1 MALTM
6 QEKRHVG
13 GGRGE
18 AALRYSGG
26 GARPGVSPCW
36 GTLQR
41 DITILQAR
49 LLGEASWATSLGA
62 VTSTDF

>member
-6 QEKRHVG
+6 PEKRHA
-13 GGRGE
+13 GRE

-26 GARPGVSPCW
+26 GARLGVSPCW

-41 DITILQAR
+41 DIDILQSR
-49 LLGEASWATSLGA
+49 LRGKTSQDVSLGA
-62 VTSTDF
+62 VTSTNF

>member
-13 GGRGE
+13 RE

-26 GARPGVSPCW
+26 GARLGVSPCW
-36 GTLQR
+36 GTLRR

-49 LLGEASWATSLGA
+49 LLGEASQATSLGA